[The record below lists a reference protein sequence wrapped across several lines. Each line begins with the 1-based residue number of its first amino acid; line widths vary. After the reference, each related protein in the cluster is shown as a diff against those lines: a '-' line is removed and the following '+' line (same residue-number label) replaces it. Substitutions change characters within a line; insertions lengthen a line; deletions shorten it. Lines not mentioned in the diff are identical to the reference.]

1 MRYLPRSGALSGNGA
16 LPAFVP
22 IQGGLVV
29 FHGGAISRLAPDLD
43 ERVWQVQSREGDLW
57 IAPETVLHHDRRGSG
72 EWLLRRRGLADG
84 QELLQAERPLGS
96 VLTELG
102 EEQVRLECGPGG
114 CDLVGLNVEDL
125 SLKWSRPWHPGS
137 QMPTPTGEGL
147 VLCGDTKR
155 TSVVCIDVQDGKDH
169 WIFRIPQ
176 RVSASD
182 AEADAVAFG
191 TGIVGTSA
199 VVMVATVSGL
209 LFKLDSATGA
219 ILGEG
224 VRPEGQPSMVDDA
237 LWFVGVNGMH
247 RFSVS
252 TMRVE
257 DYVDFRP
264 ATEGVNAAGW
274 PRIHGV
280 AHSDGVVAFRTS
292 GGDLVALIRERTG
305 WQACVA
311 EIGGIAPFFE
321 APVIANDR
329 IYCLDRAKYELLA
342 FRY

>member
-1 MRYLPRSGALSGNGA
+1 MWRQSISSLCEPWVSATSIVFADVAENG
-16 LPAFVP
+16 
-22 IQGGLVV
+22 
-29 FHGGAISRLAPDLD
+29 H
-43 ERVWQVQSREGDLW
+43 
-57 IAPETVLHHDRRGSG
+57 
-72 EWLLRRRGLADG
+72 WLLRRLALADG
-84 QELLQAERPLGS
+84 VEQLREARPIGSIVAETGEILIRCEGS
-96 VLTELG
+96 A
-102 EEQVRLECGPGG
+102 
-114 CDLVGLNVEDL
+114 LVGLSGTDFGP
-125 SLKWSRPWHPGS
+125 KWARPWHPGS
-137 QMPTPTGEGL
+137 QMPTPTVEGL
-147 VLCGDTKR
+147 VLCNDTKR
-155 TSVVCIDVQDGKDH
+155 TSVVCINVQDGEEK
-169 WIFRIPQ
+169 WIFRIPP
-176 RVSASD
+176 RVSVSASD
-182 AEADAVAFG
+182 AGADAVAFG
-191 TGIVGTSA
+191 KGIVGTSA
-199 VVMVATVSGL
+199 VVIVATVSGR

-237 LWFVGVNGMH
+237 LWFVEVNGMH

-292 GGDLVALIRERTG
+292 GGDLVALKRDG
-305 WQACVA
+305 SDWQAHVA
-311 EIGGIAPFFE
+311 EIGGSAPFFE